1 MKNSNLKISQISQIS
16 GMRNKKAKKAPVK
29 GVDETLKIT
38 DSKIIF
44 TNPQN
49 ISNDKENNKNK

>member
-1 MKNSNLKISQISQIS
+1 MKNK
-16 GMRNKKAKKAPVK
+16 RAKKAPVK
-29 GVDETLKIT
+29 GVDETEKIT

-49 ISNDKENNKNK
+49 IVMIKKNDKIKLASV